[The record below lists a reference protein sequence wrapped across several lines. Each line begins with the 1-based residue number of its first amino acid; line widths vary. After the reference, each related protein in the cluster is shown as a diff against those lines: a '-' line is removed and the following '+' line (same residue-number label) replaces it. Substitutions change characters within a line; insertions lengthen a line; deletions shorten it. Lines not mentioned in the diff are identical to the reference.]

1 MQKKH
6 PKINFRIHN
15 SNGKKKR
22 IFEIIGA
29 PLKCEAGSGCESQKS
44 KKMSCFDFAWGHFWT
59 CSHWTPLFV
68 LRWYQVKSFPFAILL
83 LFVLLSVLLRCCP
96 GKFRSQDPS
105 PRASFWK
112 AFEKEVWKAKA
123 RSQDPSPKA
132 PFFESFLKGCLKRRS
147 KLPGSKSNF
156 EGGLGQQKP
165 NLRIQA
171 QKLQFSKVLRK
182 EGLESNSQITVSKP
196 TSFIF

>member
-59 CSHWTPLFV
+59 CSHWTPLCV
-68 LRWYQVKSFPFAILL
+68 QRWNQVKSFPFAILL
-83 LFVLLSVLLRCCP
+83 LFVLLSVLLWCCP
-96 GKFRSQDPS
+96 RKFGSQYPS
-105 PRASFWK
+105 LKASFWG
-112 AFEKEVWKAKA
+112 AFAKEVWKAKA
-123 RSQDPSPKA
+123 RSQETSPILKPRNPSLEIQFRRWRA
-132 PFFESFLKGCLKRRS
+132 KRIARMVAWS
-147 KLPGSKSNF
+147 HTWKILCSA
-156 EGGLGQQKP
+156 GGWLG
-165 NLRIQA
+165 
-171 QKLQFSKVLRK
+171 FSL
-182 EGLESNSQITVSKP
+182 SS
-196 TSFIF
+196 